1 MIQRIRLL
9 WAKSVETV
17 KAYGLGVF
25 FQKAFI
31 YMTRCTG
38 AQRKNGM
45 PEKTLM
51 DVLFINGC
59 YLPHPSR
66 YRVSHQRE
74 QLMAYNINSNEVFY
88 ESLTLELVKKYR
100 VFVFF
105 RCPVSPLIEE
115 FVKLAKSYNKTV
127 LFDIDDLMI
136 DTKYTDTI
144 PYVQK
149 MSAQDKA
156 HYDDGINRT
165 QKLLRMC
172 DGAIT
177 STERLAEEL
186 GHYVPDVFINR
197 NTASGIMVELSEKA
211 YRERLQLMKKQLDL
225 KVKIGYFS
233 GSITHNADF
242 EMILPVITDLLKN
255 HPEVELHVVGELDIP
270 SELKPYSGQIVKNK
284 FVNWE
289 KLPQLI
295 ASVDIN
301 LAPVEDTIFNEAK
314 SENKWVEA
322 ALVRVPTIASNV
334 GAMKK
339 MIQNGE
345 TGILCSTADEWRAA
359 LEALVTDRDYRKRLA
374 ENAYHYVYRHCTTV
388 YTGLPLAK
396 YIQSKMSPNIA
407 FVLPSLMTSG
417 GVLVALKH
425 CVMLRK
431 AGYDVLLLNN
441 SIETKDLVFEDMT
454 IPAVCTRTMNIHMT
468 FDKCVATLW
477 DTLRFGATYPN
488 IKQRYYL
495 VQNFETNFYEDGNN
509 FKMMANATYN
519 SNLPLKYIT
528 ISKWCERWLEED
540 YEKTARYAPNGLDTG
555 RFTPVARD
563 FSGKKLRILVEGNS
577 DDYYKNVDESFKIVE
592 KLDPE
597 RYEIWFMS
605 YQGKPKDW
613 YRVDK
618 FLHRVPYA
626 EVPQVYQQC
635 HILLKSS
642 ILESFSYPPLEMMAT
657 GGVAV
662 VAPNE
667 GNIEYLR
674 DGENCLLYEQG
685 NIDSAVEVI
694 ERVRGDAQLRQRL
707 YNGGLKTAQE
717 RDWNRVEADVLR
729 LYDIEPEN
737 AEGMGG
743 SYAGQ

>member
-1 MIQRIRLL
+1 MLQRVKLL
-9 WAKSVETV
+9 WAKSVETIRG
-17 KAYGLGVF
+17 YGLGVF
-25 FQKAFI
+25 FQKVFV
-31 YMTRCTG
+31 YLTRCTG

-59 YLPHPSR
+59 YLPHPAR
-66 YRVSHQRE
+66 YRISHQRE

-88 ESLTLELVKKYR
+88 ENLSLDLVKKYR

-105 RCPVSPLIEE
+105 RCPISPLIEE
-115 FVKLAKSYNKTV
+115 FVQTAKSYNKTV

-149 MSAQDKA
+149 MSPEDKA

-165 QKLLRMC
+165 QKLLKMC
-172 DGAIT
+172 DAAIT

-186 GHYVPDVFINR
+186 RQYVPEVFINR
-197 NTASGIMVELSEKA
+197 NTASGVMVMHSEKA
-211 YRERLQLMKKQLDL
+211 YRERLELEKENPGN
-225 KVKIGYFS
+225 KVKVGYFS

-242 EMILPVITDLLKN
+242 EMILPAVMDLLRN
-255 HPEVELHVVGELDIP
+255 HPEVELHVVGELDVP
-270 SELKPYSGQIVKNK
+270 EELKPYRAQIVTNK

-289 KLPQLI
+289 ALPKLI

-339 MIQNGE
+339 MIVSGE
-345 TGILCSTADEWRAA
+345 TGVLCSSVEEWRTA
-359 LEALVTDRDYRKRLA
+359 LEQLVTDAALRNRLA
-374 ENAYHYVYRHCTTV
+374 ENAYHYVYRNCTTV

-396 YIQSKMSPNIA
+396 FIKGKMTPNIA

-441 SIETKDLVFEDMT
+441 SIETKDMVYDGQT
-454 IPAVCTRTMNIHMT
+454 IPAVCTRNINIHMT

-477 DTLRFGATYPN
+477 DTLRFEAEYPN

-495 VQNFETNFYEDGNN
+495 VQNFETNFYEDGNG
-509 FKMMANATYN
+509 FKMQANATYR
-519 SNLPLKYIT
+519 SDLPVKYIT
-528 ISKWCERWLEED
+528 ISKWCERWLKED
-540 YEKTARYAPNGLDTG
+540 YEKEAQYAPNGLDME
-555 RFTPVARD
+555 RFQPAVRD
-563 FSGKKLRILVEGNS
+563 FGTQKLRILVEGNS

-592 KLDPE
+592 RLDPSQ
-597 RYEIWFMS
+597 YEIWFMS
-605 YQGKPKDW
+605 YQGKPKEW

-618 FLHRVPYA
+618 FLHRVPYS
-626 EVPQVYQQC
+626 EVPQVYHQC

-685 NIDSAVEVI
+685 NIDSAVAAI
-694 ERVRGDAQLRQRL
+694 ERIRQDGSLRQRL
-707 YNGGLKTAQE
+707 YDGGLKTAQE
-717 RDWNRVEADVLR
+717 HDWNRLEADILS
-729 LYDIEPEN
+729 LYDVEIKK
-737 AEGMGG
+737 
-743 SYAGQ
+743 GQ